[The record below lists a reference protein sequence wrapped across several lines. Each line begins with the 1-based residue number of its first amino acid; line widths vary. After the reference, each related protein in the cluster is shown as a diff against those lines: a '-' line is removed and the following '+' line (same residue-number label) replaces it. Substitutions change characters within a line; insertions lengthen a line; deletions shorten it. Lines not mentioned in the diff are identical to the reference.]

1 MKAQTTFAIA
11 LLPLV
16 MAAKVGITVVSQD
29 STAKATLNGG
39 SGWTVKLNETRGP
52 VRAADTSSPLGKV
65 AVSEILAGPT
75 NGSDAAY
82 LIFTRMPSRAHGP
95 ALSTLQDDHYY
106 LVLEGKMNIEIGT
119 DTFVVET
126 HQAAVIPPGVPHEV
140 WNDGPEPE
148 AHLEIIAPGSSRD
161 LKAMFKAAQPHKV
174 ENSATYIRTPRIPT
188 QAEMKPGLN
197 GAMFAERKT
206 GGNEQMRID
215 STLPGQGGP
224 KPHVHKFEQVYFE
237 IEGST
242 DLTYGLNTYP
252 LPKYSIAI
260 VQPGAVHTNGNK
272 TASVERHITL
282 LLPEPKDQSEPLDVE
297 VEFKGGVGT
306 RR

>member
-1 MKAQTTFAIA
+1 MRVETKLVIA

-16 MAAKVGITVVSQD
+16 VAATGGMRVAAQNG
-29 STAKATLNGG
+29 TARATHKDRT
-39 SGWTVKLNETRGP
+39 GWTVKLNETRGP
-52 VRAADTSSPLGKV
+52 VRAADTSSPLAKT

-82 LIFTRMPSRAHGP
+82 LIFTRMPVGAHGP
-95 ALSTLQDDHYY
+95 ALATLPDDHYY
-106 LVLEGKMNIEIGT
+106 LVLEGKMNIQIGA
-119 DTFVVET
+119 DKFVVER
-126 HQAAVIPPGVPHEV
+126 HQAAVIPPDVPHEV

-148 AHLEIIAPGSSRD
+148 AHFEMIAPGSSRD
-161 LKAMFKAAQPHKV
+161 LKAIFKPAQARKI
-174 ENSATYIRTPRIPT
+174 ENSAAYIRTPKVPT

-197 GAMFAERKT
+197 GVTFAERKT
-206 GGNEQMRID
+206 GGAEQMRID

-242 DLTYGLNTYP
+242 DLAYGLSTYP

-260 VQPGAVHTNGNK
+260 IQPGAVHTNGNK
-272 TASVERHITL
+272 TAAVERHITL
-282 LLPEPKDQSEPLDVE
+282 LLPEPKDRSEPLDVE
-297 VEFKGGVGT
+297 VEFKGAVGT
-306 RR
+306 NR

>member
-1 MKAQTTFAIA
+1 MKARTKFVIA

-16 MAAKVGITVVSQD
+16 MAATVGITVDTQD
-29 STAKATLNGG
+29 STAKATPKSR

-52 VRAADTSSPLGKV
+52 VRAADTSSPLGKT
-65 AVSEILAGPT
+65 AVSEILAGPA

-82 LIFTRMPSRAHGP
+82 LIFTRMPSGAHGP
-95 ALSTLQDDHYY
+95 ALATLQDDHYY

-119 DTFVVET
+119 DEFVVEK
-126 HQAAVIPPGVPHEV
+126 HQAAVIPPDVPHEV

-148 AHLEIIAPGSSRD
+148 AHLEMIAPGSSRD
-161 LKAMFKAAQPHKV
+161 LKAMFKPAQPHKI
-174 ENSATYIRTPRIPT
+174 ENSATYIRTPKIPT

-206 GGNEQMRID
+206 GGTEQMRID

-252 LPKYSIAI
+252 LPQYSIAI
-260 VQPGAVHTNGNK
+260 IQPGAVHTNGNK
-272 TASVERHITL
+272 TAAVERHITL
-282 LLPEPKDQSEPLDVE
+282 LLPEPKDRSEPLDVE

-306 RR
+306 TR